1 MTQKA
6 VTLGPCLPLTEYR
19 DSAVAILGNTQSL
32 QYGPTEQY
40 NNKKKKYLRGSSLKI
55 EQKLKS
61 ETAANYSQQPAK
73 AANDYR
79 ICSRNPHID
88 LNLAKL
94 CWSLRPEAK

>member
-32 QYGPTEQY
+32 QYGSTEQY
-40 NNKKKKYLRGSSLKI
+40 KKKKKILQGRSLKI

-73 AANDYR
+73 AENDYGV
-79 ICSRNPHID
+79 CSRNPHID